1 MVHGT
6 FGSWFIMVHGSS
18 TSEATESS
26 AWLRVNGSRLIKQK
40 PGKPLQWA
48 LRSCRAF
55 MPSVTSL
62 SFKASFTAKG
72 MTLVIPP
79 GWLKP
84 TEGKT
89 EKTDEDWGIAAAKC
103 ERYRYVF

>member
-1 MVHGT
+1 
-6 FGSWFIMVHGSS
+6 
-18 TSEATESS
+18 
-26 AWLRVNGSRLIKQK
+26 
-40 PGKPLQWA
+40 
-48 LRSCRAF
+48 

-89 EKTDEDWGIAAAKC
+89 EKTDEDWGDCGVTEPRNYGTRELRSHGTIIFSWYPLFVSKWVDNASI
-103 ERYRYVF
+103 

>member
-1 MVHGT
+1 MVVGTGGTGMVHGT

-26 AWLRVNGSRLIKQK
+26 AGLRVNGSRLIKQK

-55 MPSVTSL
+55 MPSVTQGTTEL
-62 SFKASFTAKG
+62 RNHGITELRNYGYDAGGTLFTK
-72 MTLVIPP
+72 I
-79 GWLKP
+79 
-84 TEGKT
+84 
-89 EKTDEDWGIAAAKC
+89 I
-103 ERYRYVF
+103 F

>member
-1 MVHGT
+1 
-6 FGSWFIMVHGSS
+6 
-18 TSEATESS
+18 
-26 AWLRVNGSRLIKQK
+26 
-40 PGKPLQWA
+40 
-48 LRSCRAF
+48 

-89 EKTDEDWGIAAAKC
+89 PALSSLKNNFRLEGIADLRNHGIT
-103 ERYRYVF
+103 EPRNHGTTELRNNYGSWFTIHG